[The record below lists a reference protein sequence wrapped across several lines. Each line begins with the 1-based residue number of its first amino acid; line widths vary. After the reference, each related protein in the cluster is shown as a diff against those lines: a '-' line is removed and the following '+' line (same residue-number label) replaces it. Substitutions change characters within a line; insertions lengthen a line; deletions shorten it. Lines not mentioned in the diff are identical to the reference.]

1 MNHSSAK
8 ADESYLHTN
17 ISSAW
22 FSKHL
27 FKLYVGFFKI
37 LIESYTQNTNNCT
50 KRINETFLVSDVR
63 ISVQKD

>member
-8 ADESYLHTN
+8 AAESYLHTKM
-17 ISSAW
+17 SSAW
-22 FSKHL
+22 FPKDL

-37 LIESYTQNTNNCT
+37 LIKSYTQNANNCT

-63 ISVQKD
+63 VSVQKD